1 MLYLLKNVKI
11 FEASNSRGLYH
22 WLQAELLNDKN
33 IRMNGER
40 RVYYSTSEDECK
52 MYIDAGCVTK
62 NIQESSADITVYD
75 VNDTSLKEAIKP
87 GGKLEDYGDVR
98 HINAVKVTW
107 PLNGVWAQVYR
118 QDVVDDKGVL
128 LHKKGDMRVTET
140 GQIMEFRELSF
151 YLATDIDTDTKER
164 IYSQDPQRVA
174 NRVLERGYVKLE
186 EVQATTPQVAAPAQP
201 TAPATP
207 TPQPEMTPE
216 QLQAQIAA
224 LQAKLAGG

>member
-11 FEASNSRGLYH
+11 FEATNNRGLYH

-52 MYIDAGCVTK
+52 MYIDGGVVVK
-62 NIQESSADITVYD
+62 NTQESSADVTVYD

-151 YLATDIDTDTKER
+151 YLATDVDTDTKER

-174 NRVLERGYVKLE
+174 NRVLERGYVKLK
-186 EVQATTPQVAAPAQP
+186 EVQATTPQVAAPTQP

>member
-11 FEASNSRGLYH
+11 FEAINSRGLYH
-22 WLQAELLNDKN
+22 WLQAELLNDRN

-40 RVYYSTSEDECK
+40 RVYYSTSEEECK
-52 MYIDAGCVTK
+52 MYIEAGVVVK
-62 NIQESSADITVYD
+62 NAQESSADIAVYD
-75 VNDTSLKEAIKP
+75 VNDASLKEAIKQ
-87 GGKLEDYGDVR
+87 GKFGDYGDVR

-107 PLNGVWAQVYR
+107 PLNGIWAQVYR

-128 LHKKGDMRVTET
+128 LHKKGDMRITET

-164 IYSQDPQRVA
+164 EYSDDPQKVA
-174 NRVLERGYVKLE
+174 NRILKRGYVKLE

-201 TAPATP
+201 TTPATP